1 MAQDKSVMNTA
12 IVPAGE
18 SIQTNANPASPPLS
32 LASVPVRTQGL
43 LSRMFADPRVLSNS
57 ESADLVAQLREC
69 VTQNPESSDL
79 RVIFGMALCV
89 NLDVHTAM
97 EELGEAVRLAPQ
109 SYIAHLKMGE
119 LWMRLRVMNK
129 AKDHT
134 HQAALLAQNLAQ
146 SEMARRQAATIR
158 AMMQK
163 GIERPGFSR
172 RPLLA
177 LSRLRR
183 LVRRRHEE
191 LAPIEAQ

>member
-1 MAQDKSVMNTA
+1 MDTA
-12 IVPAGE
+12 IIPRNESTQTGLYAPA
-18 SIQTNANPASPPLS
+18 PPLS
-32 LASVPVRTQGL
+32 LASVPAQTQGL
-43 LSRMFADPRVLSNS
+43 LSRMFADPRVLSKS
-57 ESADLVAQLREC
+57 EAADLVAQLRGC
-69 VTQNPESSDL
+69 VTQNPEVSDL

-89 NLDVHTAM
+89 NLDVHAAM
-97 EELGEAVRLAPQ
+97 EELAEAVRLAPQ

-134 HQAALLAQNLAQ
+134 HQAAMLAQNLAQ
-146 SEMARRQAATIR
+146 SEMARRQATTIR

-183 LVRRRHEE
+183 LVGRRRREE